1 MNTSSFYGPRRN
13 VNIRTPISHDSSSEA
28 DDLGDDSGEEFV
40 QDSDSSSSS
49 EDTADEND
57 DTLTPDNAVEDD
69 DAAAAVVEANAWG
82 QVTAQLRAH
91 PLTGKEELLMQ
102 PTSTGSQGSVTSLD
116 AYALFC
122 YRRYCLRYC
131 C

>member
-57 DTLTPDNAVEDD
+57 DTLTPDDAEEDD
-69 DAAAAVVEANAWG
+69 DAAAAVEANAWG
-82 QVTAQLRAH
+82 QVTAQQRVY
-91 PLTGKEELLMQ
+91 PFTGKKELLMQ
-102 PTSTGSQGSVTSLD
+102 PTSTGSQGSVTPLD
-116 AYALFC
+116 VYALFF
-122 YRRYCLRYC
+122 YRRYCLRHCY
-131 C
+131 